1 MEFISIKFEVAIL
14 ESIKLIVFIFA
25 KFFEHPKFADQVCY
39 QFVKLVMHL
48 HNLKLLF
55 LMILVGIAITF
66 SIHFPFKEI
75 YQNES
80 IYFT

>member
-1 MEFISIKFEVAIL
+1 MEFISIKFELAIL

-39 QFVKLVMHL
+39 QFIKLVMHL
-48 HNLKLLF
+48 PLF
-55 LMILVGIAITF
+55 LMILVGISITF
-66 SIHFPFKEI
+66 SIGFPFKEI